1 MDDQAYKIP
10 VYDWKKTKFLGIKNS
25 KKLDYIMLFP
35 EKVHPRP
42 EELTKIYAKKK
53 HDTPGPERY
62 DMIRNWVKKTG
73 HDYEQQKGKQYRRD
87 KELEIA
93 EHIRKTKKAKLPA
106 PNAYKP
112 RRQSRILGPINYT

>member
-1 MDDQAYKIP
+1 
-10 VYDWKKTKFLGIKNS
+10 
-25 KKLDYIMLFP
+25 MLFP